1 MSHPE
6 LSVIIPTYN
15 ALSLLKRTIFSLEKQ
30 LPDPRFFQTVVVDDG
45 SKDDTGDFL
54 RGYSGIL
61 QLTSVINSENVGRAA
76 VRNAG
81 VKAANGRIL
90 LFIDGDMEFDS
101 GLVAGHLIEQKKRE
115 IILIGKVVYK
125 KTLPCRAYRRYIETR
140 GANKLPVGSAL
151 PGRYFLS
158 GHVSIP
164 RNVFDAVGG
173 FDENFKVHGGED
185 LDLGMRIVAAGYKIE
200 YMPDLQ
206 MTHLHVRDL
215 NSALKISKEYGHSSV
230 PLLVAKHPDLIGE
243 LRLDWD
249 RSSGLSG
256 LFRRLLLSSI
266 VYYPLKMIGNILNNL
281 IAPAALYDYLIYRN
295 YRSGYNQAISERS
308 GK

>member
-1 MSHPE
+1 MSYLT

-45 SKDDTGDFL
+45 SSDGTVDFL
-54 RGYSGIL
+54 REYSGKL
-61 QLTSVINSENVGRAA
+61 KLTTVINGKNSGRAA

-101 GLVAGHLIEQKKRE
+101 GLVAGHLTEQTKHE
-115 IILIGKVVYK
+115 IVLLGKVVYN

-158 GHVSIP
+158 GHVSMP
-164 RNVFDAVGG
+164 RQVFDAVGG
-173 FDENFKVHGGED
+173 FDKNFKAHGGED
-185 LDLGMRIVAAGYKIE
+185 LDLGMRIVAAGYKIK
-200 YMPDLQ
+200 YMPELQ
-206 MTHLHVRDL
+206 MMHLHVRNLDG
-215 NSALKISKEYGHSSV
+215 ALKISKEYGRSSV
-230 PLLVAKHPDLIGE
+230 PLLVAKHPVLIRE

-249 RSSGLSG
+249 LGSGLSG

-266 VYYPLKMIGNILNNL
+266 VYYPIKLIGNILNDL

-295 YRSGYNQAISERS
+295 YRSGYYQAISDRS
-308 GK
+308 EK